1 MTTEEKI
8 LDASNFIFLQYG
20 YHGTTIQKIAKRAEV
35 GKSMVHYYFRSKDN
49 LYRLAIKN
57 VIDLLL
63 NSDETDAAINVTS
76 SNLIL
81 LIATELHNN
90 QVIFL
95 QIIDKLYPQDMSRI
109 INMFDRISGNVCK
122 QLDMNIK

>member
-1 MTTEEKI
+1 
-8 LDASNFIFLQYG
+8 
-20 YHGTTIQKIAKRAEV
+20 
-35 GKSMVHYYFRSKDN
+35 
-49 LYRLAIKN
+49 

-76 SNLIL
+76 SNLIW

>member
-1 MTTEEKI
+1 
-8 LDASNFIFLQYG
+8 
-20 YHGTTIQKIAKRAEV
+20 
-35 GKSMVHYYFRSKDN
+35 
-49 LYRLAIKN
+49 LAIKN

-63 NSDETDAAINVTS
+63 NSDEADAAINVTS
-76 SNLIL
+76 ANLMW

-90 QVIFL
+90 KVIFL

-122 QLDMNIK
+122 YLDMNIK